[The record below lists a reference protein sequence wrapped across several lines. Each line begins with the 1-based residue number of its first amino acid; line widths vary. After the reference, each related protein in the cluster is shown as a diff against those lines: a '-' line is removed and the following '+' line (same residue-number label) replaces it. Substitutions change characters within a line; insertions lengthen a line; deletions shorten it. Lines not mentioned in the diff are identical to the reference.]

1 MRSNKKAEFLSPFQ
15 VLVLEPSKVLQPAI
29 LCVSEEDQN
38 RTVQLKHITTQK
50 VRLPPAAQTDLH
62 GWLFRLNKQKCT
74 VTGRARNSPEV
85 VTWSFSLAGVHG
97 ALLSLMGL
105 CAFMQSNLLC
115 HCVFV
120 YEQTQAMF
128 VLHPAERLTPVDVPS
143 LCDSGS
149 EVK

>member
-1 MRSNKKAEFLSPFQ
+1 MRSNEKSEFLSPFQ

-29 LCVSEEDQN
+29 LCVSEEDEN

-50 VRLPPAAQTDLH
+50 VLRPPAALTDLH
-62 GWLFRLNKQKCT
+62 GWLFRLNKQKCI
-74 VTGRARNSPEV
+74 VTGRARKSPK
-85 VTWSFSLAGVHG
+85 VTLSFSLAGVLR
-97 ALLSLMGL
+97 ALLSLTGL
-105 CAFMQSNLLC
+105 CAFTQSNLLC

-120 YEQTQAMF
+120 YEQTQTVF
-128 VLHPAERLTPVDVPS
+128 ILHPAERLTSVDVPS